1 MLDAHQLNVFLI
13 AAETLNFTEAAQ
25 RLHMSQPSVS
35 QHIQSLEQQFG
46 LTLFNRAGRHLE
58 LTDAG
63 VTLMPL
69 AREMVSRSVQIK
81 EAMESLKGDVYGH
94 LLVGCSTTPGKYVLP
109 QLLAEF
115 HRHHPRVRVTCQV
128 APQKTALQMLCD
140 GEVHFALASE
150 YQISC
155 KDVEFRRFMT
165 DPVVLLC
172 PLDHPWASRLFI
184 EPEEL
189 RDVDFIVREEN
200 SGTRNAVRAAMEV
213 QGIAEDE
220 LNVLLTLGSSE
231 AIAIAIQE
239 GIGVGFV
246 SSMVYSRLVEG
257 RVAVVTIREVEIERE
272 IYLGRNLRIPAS
284 AAQSAF
290 WSFIDAQNGF
300 LPRGSGAKTVLLAQ
314 LMETVQ

>member
-1 MLDAHQLNVFLI
+1 MLDAHQLNVFLV

-63 VTLMPL
+63 SALVPL
-69 AREMVSRSVQIK
+69 ARETVSRCIQIK
-81 EAMESLKGDVYGH
+81 ETMESLKGEVYGH

-150 YQISC
+150 YLISC
-155 KDVEFRRFMT
+155 KDVEFRQFMT

-172 PLDHPWASRLFI
+172 PLDHPWASRGEI

-189 RDVDFIVREEN
+189 REVDFIVREEN
-200 SGTRNAVRAAMEV
+200 SGTRNATRAALEAHNL
-213 QGIAEDE
+213 AEDE

-246 SSMVYSRLVEG
+246 SSMVYTRLVKD
-257 RVAVVTIREVEIERE
+257 RVATVRVRGMNIERE
-272 IYLGRNLRIPAS
+272 IYIGRNTRIPAS
-284 AAQSAF
+284 SAQAAF
-290 WSFIDAQNGF
+290 WGFIATQKIL
-300 LPRGSGAKTVLLAQ
+300 LPHDSPAEAIL
-314 LMETVQ
+314 EPI

>member
-1 MLDAHQLNVFLI
+1 MLDAHQLNVFLV

-25 RLHMSQPSVS
+25 KLHMSQPSVS

-63 VTLMPL
+63 VALVPL
-69 AREMVSRSVQIK
+69 AREMVGRCVQIK
-81 EAMESLKGDVYGH
+81 ETMESLKGEVYGH
-94 LLVGCSTTPGKYVLP
+94 MLVGCSTTPGKYVLP

-115 HRHHPRVRVTCQV
+115 HRHHPRVRVTCQI

-150 YQISC
+150 YLISC
-155 KDVEFRRFMT
+155 KDVEFRQFMT

-172 PLDHPWASRLFI
+172 PLNHPWATRQEI

-189 RDVDFIVREEN
+189 READFIVREEN
-200 SGTRNAVRAAMEV
+200 SGTRNTVRSALETHDL
-213 QGIAEDE
+213 AEDE

-246 SSMVYSRLVEG
+246 SSMVYTRLVEH
-257 RVAVVTIREVEIERE
+257 RVATVQVRGMNIERE
-272 IYLGRNLRIPAS
+272 IYFGRNTRIPAS

-290 WSFIDAQNGF
+290 WGF
-300 LPRGSGAKTVLLAQ
+300 LATQNLFLPDKSRLESWR
-314 LMETVQ
+314 ERI

>member
-46 LTLFNRAGRHLE
+46 LPLFNRAGRHLE
-58 LTDAG
+58 LTEAG
-63 VTLMPL
+63 IMLVPL
-69 AREMVSRSVQIK
+69 AREMVGRSVQIK
-81 EAMESLKGDVYGH
+81 ETMESLKGDVYGH

-128 APQKTALQMLCD
+128 APQKTALQTLCD

-150 YQISC
+150 YLISC
-155 KDVEFRRFMT
+155 KDVEFRQFMV
-165 DPVVLLC
+165 DPVVLIC
-172 PLDHPWASRLFI
+172 PLNHPWAARTEI

-189 RDVDFIVREEN
+189 READFILREEN
-200 SGTRNAVRAAMEV
+200 SGTRTVMRAGLEAH
-213 QGIAEDE
+213 GIAEDE
-220 LNVLLTLGSSE
+220 LNVLLTLGNSE
-231 AIAIAIQE
+231 AIAIAVQE

-246 SSMVYSRLVEG
+246 SKLVYTRLVEN
-257 RVAVVTIREVEIERE
+257 RVATVKIRGMELERD
-272 IYLGRNLRIPAS
+272 IFIGRNTRIPAS
-284 AAQSAF
+284 AAQTAF
-290 WSFIDAQNGF
+290 WGFIATHQTIFTGQPLN
-300 LPRGSGAKTVLLAQ
+300 LPAEEEIYT
-314 LMETVQ
+314 TT

>member
-63 VTLMPL
+63 VTLLPL
-69 AREMVSRSVQIK
+69 AREMVGRSVQIK
-81 EAMESLKGDVYGH
+81 ETMESLKGDVYGH

-150 YQISC
+150 YQVSC

-165 DPVVLLC
+165 DPVILLC
-172 PLDHPWASRLFI
+172 PLDHPWATRPFI

-189 RDVDFIVREEN
+189 RDVDFIVREES
-200 SGTRNAVRAAMEV
+200 SGTRNAVRTALET

-231 AIAIAIQE
+231 AIAIAVQE

-246 SSMVYSRLVEG
+246 SSMVYTRLVED
-257 RVAVVTIREVEIERE
+257 RVATVSIRGVEIERE

-284 AAQSAF
+284 AAQAAF
-290 WSFIDAQNGF
+290 WSFVDTQNIF
-300 LPRGSGAKTVLLAQ
+300 LPRDSKAEMALELS
-314 LMETVQ
+314 

>member
-63 VTLMPL
+63 VTLLPL
-69 AREMVSRSVQIK
+69 AREMVGRSVQIK
-81 EAMESLKGDVYGH
+81 ETMESLKGDVYGH

-128 APQKTALQMLCD
+128 APQKTTLQMLCD

-150 YQISC
+150 YQVSC

-165 DPVVLLC
+165 DPVILLC
-172 PLDHPWASRLFI
+172 PLEHPWATRSFI

-200 SGTRNAVRAAMEV
+200 SGTRNAVRVALETR
-213 QGIAEDE
+213 GIAEDE

-231 AIAIAIQE
+231 AIAIAVQE

-246 SSMVYSRLVEG
+246 SSMVYTRLVEN
-257 RVAVVTIREVEIERE
+257 RVATVLIGGVEIERE
-272 IYLGRNLRIPAS
+272 IYIGRNTRIPAS

-290 WSFIDAQNGF
+290 WSFIATQNVF
-300 LPRGSGAKTVLLAQ
+300 LSDVPEV
-314 LMETVQ
+314 ETSLERI

>member
-63 VTLMPL
+63 VTLLPL
-69 AREMVSRSVQIK
+69 AREMVGRSVQIK
-81 EAMESLKGDVYGH
+81 ETMESLKGDVYGH

-128 APQKTALQMLCD
+128 APQKTTLQMLCD

-150 YQISC
+150 YQVSC

-165 DPVVLLC
+165 DPVILLC
-172 PLDHPWASRLFI
+172 PLEHPWATRSFI

-200 SGTRNAVRAAMEV
+200 SGTRNAVRVALETR
-213 QGIAEDE
+213 GIAEDE

-231 AIAIAIQE
+231 AIAIAVQE

-246 SSMVYSRLVEG
+246 SSMVYTRLVEN
-257 RVAVVTIREVEIERE
+257 RVATVLIGGVEIERE
-272 IYLGRNLRIPAS
+272 IYIGRNTRIPAS

-290 WSFIDAQNGF
+290 WSFIATQNVF
-300 LPRGSGAKTVLLAQ
+300 LPDVPEV
-314 LMETVQ
+314 ETSLERI